1 MVMPRVFVCLAIG
14 NLIVLAATAAV
25 GLAQERASADMHVAL
40 AVFSLLVSCFV
51 QVAAVMYVNVSGRA
65 VTQAIH
71 LGKLDTSPVERLR
84 VTRRSMVHALAL
96 VVAGVVAATATGAVH
111 WQSGGRLAWHLA
123 ASGALFL
130 LHLAAFYRE
139 FNLIV
144 GHAALVSQVMASYAE
159 HTSRRRVA
167 SPPKG

>member
-1 MVMPRVFVCLAIG
+1 MPRVFVCLVIA

-25 GLAQERASADMHVAL
+25 GLAQERDQADMHVAL

-84 VTRRSMVHALAL
+84 ATRRSMVHALAL
-96 VVAGVVAATATGAVH
+96 VVAGVVAVTATGAVH
-111 WQSGGRLAWHLA
+111 WQSGDRLAWHLA

-130 LHLAAFYRE
+130 LHVAAFYRE

-144 GHAALVSQVMASYAE
+144 DHAALVSQVMASYAE
-159 HTSRRRVA
+159 HTSRRRA
-167 SPPKG
+167 APPPKG